1 MQTFGHGPP
10 LLVIPGLQGR
20 WQWMRPGIRVLA
32 SHFRVATY
40 SLAGDA
46 EEVLPL
52 AATSF
57 DDLVRQARNVLARAG
72 MSRATVCGVS
82 YGALIATRLAAR
94 YPDLVSALIL
104 ASPLPP
110 DFTPDAR
117 VRRLIGHPR
126 LMAPTF
132 VAGAPGR
139 TLPEIRQA
147 RPRDWPWCAAE
158 MLSLVARWPQSPV
171 RMAERVRLLEDV
183 DLVAD
188 ARRVRCPTLIV
199 TGVDGLDVIVPPAGS
214 RRFASVIP
222 HATTIALPHTGHFG
236 MVTRPH
242 VFAQVVRDFLA
253 RASDGASM
261 DDIQVPDEE
270 PAAVA
275 AAGSADGTAAG
286 ASSLPWGDLT

>member
-1 MQTFGHGPP
+1 MQILGHGPP
-10 LLVIPGLQGR
+10 LLVVPGLQGR
-20 WQWMRPGIRVLA
+20 WQWMRPGIRALGA
-32 SHFRVATY
+32 HFRVATY

-46 EEVLPL
+46 EDVLPL
-52 AATSF
+52 TATSF
-57 DDLVRQARNVLARAG
+57 DDLVRQARNVLARAD
-72 MSRATVCGVS
+72 MARAAICGVS

-104 ASPLPP
+104 ASPMPP

-132 VAGAPGR
+132 LAGAPGR
-139 TLPEIRQA
+139 TLPEIRRA

-171 RMAERVRLLEDV
+171 RMAERVRMLEPE
-183 DLVAD
+183 DLDAD

-199 TGVDGLDVIVPPAGS
+199 TGSDDLDVIVPPAGS
-214 RRFASVIP
+214 RRFASLIP
-222 HATTIALPHTGHFG
+222 QATTITLPHTGHFG

-242 VFAQVVRDFLA
+242 VFAQVVHDFLS
-253 RASDGASM
+253 RAHDGAPV

-270 PAAVA
+270 PAAA
-275 AAGSADGTAAG
+275 AAGAADGTAAG
-286 ASSLPWGDLT
+286 AASLPWGDLT